1 MRRMLHVCARSWGA
15 FRPQIFHLVTQSQ
28 IKSSIIVLRL
38 EKAWVQLDCAEIP
51 KLDFEQSSHFR

>member
-1 MRRMLHVCARSWGA
+1 MCARSWGA
-15 FRPQIFHLVTQSQ
+15 FCPQIFHLVTQSQ
-28 IKSSIIVLRL
+28 IKSSVIVLRL